1 MKKIVL
7 LVLLFLLTGCQK
19 EPEFSYDDTLNSL
32 ISTFN
37 STQDCFVE
45 DYTEEFYVDK
55 SSSYRKLM
63 ELIYKESTMKLVNYN
78 NSVITV
84 EYLYWDYEDVYNS
97 VINDTDGFIYDI
109 QNLDKLGIAQ
119 SEINDYVYD
128 YLSIM
133 ITQCNKSTREIT
145 LEIEQTT
152 TAPFMF
158 ISNKELYTSLEVDLS
173 KLVYDVEQYALGYE
187 KIEEESVTEQELK
200 VFEKD
205 LIYLL
210 NYSQGED
217 IVPISIKVLTVLRGE
232 DAQNKLL
239 ELSPNNEGLLYDNHV
254 YIEYEVCN
262 YSLNDIVFQSKFF
275 EANAETHELFTDN
288 IQLAGISESYA
299 ITPGSTIVVRD
310 VLLSN
315 YGDLV
320 WYDEQAFELYILNQE

>member
-7 LVLLFLLTGCQK
+7 LVLLILLTGCKK

-37 STQDCFVE
+37 STQECFIE
-45 DYTEEFYVDK
+45 DYTEEFYADK

-63 ELIYKESTMKLVNYN
+63 ELIYNESTIKLDNYN
-78 NSVITV
+78 NSIITV
-84 EYLYWDYEDVYNS
+84 EYLYWDYADVYNS
-97 VINDTDGFIYDI
+97 VISDTDGFIYDI

-128 YLSIM
+128 YLSLM

-145 LEIEQTT
+145 LELEQITA
-152 TAPFMF
+152 APFMF
-158 ISNKELYTSLEVDLS
+158 ISNKELYNSLEVDLS

-187 KIEEESVTEQELK
+187 KIEEEFEMEQEIK
-200 VFEKD
+200 VLEKD

-210 NYSQGED
+210 NYSHGGET
-217 IVPISIKVLTVLRGE
+217 IPISIKVLTVLKGE

-239 ELSPNNEGLLYDNHV
+239 ELSPNNENLSYDNYV

-275 EANAETHELFTDN
+275 EADAEMRELFTDN

-299 ITPGSTIVVRD
+299 IAPSSTIVVRD